1 MTIASTSDTLP
12 RASARPARRVTAL
25 QRRILIE
32 RVALVA
38 ILAVY
43 MIPVLWLVTTAYKP
57 ARDIFSS
64 PPTFAFAPTLQ
75 NFHRVFEVFDVGSLL
90 KSSVIIS
97 LGSAALSL
105 LLGVPAGYA
114 LARSRWRFA
123 IAVAYFFL
131 AIRIVPI
138 IATLIPFYLMM
149 RDIGLL
155 GTWWAVIL
163 INTTLN
169 CAFVTWMMFSYF
181 RSLPRDMEE
190 AALTDGCTL
199 FGAFWRVAL
208 PTVVPGIIA
217 SALFCV
223 MFSWNDFLVAM
234 FLTNSDSK
242 PLSVAL
248 LAAFGTKD
256 ITWGT
261 LGALAHFSTIPI
273 MLMALFL
280 NRYFVQ
286 GLTKGVH

>member
-1 MTIASTSDTLP
+1 MSVTTLD
-12 RASARPARRVTAL
+12 SRPARAPSRRRTAL
-25 QRRILIE
+25 QQRVLRERTALVIILI
-32 RVALVA
+32 
-38 ILAVY
+38 IY
-43 MIPVLWLVTTAYKP
+43 MVPVLWLVATAYKP
-57 ARDIFSS
+57 PKDMFSS
-64 PPTFAFAPTLQ
+64 PPTFIFEPTLH
-75 NFHRVFEVFDVGSLL
+75 NFRRVFEVFDVWSLL
-90 KSSVIIS
+90 KSSIIIS
-97 LGSAALSL
+97 LGSAVLSL

-114 LARSRWRFA
+114 LARSQSRYA
-123 IAVAYFFL
+123 IVIAYFFL

-163 INTTLN
+163 VNTTLN

-181 RSLPRDMEE
+181 RSLPKDMEE

-199 FGAFWRVAL
+199 WGAFWRVAL
-208 PTVVPGIIA
+208 PTVIPGIIA

-234 FLTNSDSK
+234 FLTNTDSK

-280 NRYFVQ
+280 NRYFIQ
-286 GLTKGVH
+286 GVTRGVN

>member
-1 MTIASTSDTLP
+1 MSGTATSLVLSRRLT
-12 RASARPARRVTAL
+12 AR
-25 QRRILIE
+25 QRRIRLE
-32 RVALVA
+32 QTALVV

-43 MIPVLWLVTTAYKP
+43 LVPVLWLVSTAYKP
-57 ARDIFSS
+57 ARDIFAS
-64 PPTFAFAPTLQ
+64 PPALLFNPTLA
-75 NFHRVFEVFDVGSLL
+75 NFSRIFTLFDVPRLLQSSL
-90 KSSVIIS
+90 VIS

-114 LARSRWRFA
+114 LARARWRAA
-123 IAVAYFFL
+123 IWIAYLFL
-131 AIRIVPI
+131 AIRTVPI
-138 IATLIPFYLMM
+138 IATLLPFYLMM

-169 CAFVTWMMFSYF
+169 CAFVTWMMFSAF
-181 RSLPRDMEE
+181 RALPRDMEE

-199 FGAFWRVAL
+199 FSAFLRVAL
-208 PTVVPGIIA
+208 PMARPGIIA

-223 MFSWNDFLVAM
+223 IFSWNDFLVAM
-234 FLTNSDSK
+234 FLTNSDTK

-273 MLMALFL
+273 MLMALVL

-286 GLTKGVH
+286 GLTKGMH